1 MNQANADA
9 CRRLRCSRRIMQ
21 TTCLLG
27 ALSLLLALLAGCGS
41 VGSGSA
47 RPKGTSPDNEATPTP
62 LPTPVIPEKPVYTV
76 QTGTVVQTLEFTGRA
91 SPVLE
96 HELFFETK
104 GNVGD
109 VFVARGD
116 WVQPGDVLAELDI
129 DDLEKQ
135 LAQKYVSQQT
145 TQLKIEQAQVEARE
159 AITTTLRKVEEAQV
173 DLASA
178 KTTAANDLAA
188 AQASVASAET
198 NVASAKLNLSVV
210 QRSDTVSKNVRD
222 REHEAA
228 WFEAFYGDCLETYEA
243 GQMTKDRLDLEWNNL
258 LTAKENLE
266 EARAQAQLAL
276 SQAEAQ
282 VTQAEE
288 SLRQARAKL
297 AELQSQPAISD
308 AEAALEQAEWDYEQA
323 VADADPDSY
332 NMQVLA
338 LELEQARLDI
348 QDLEDDIASAQLV
361 APFAGQVLSLNIT
374 AGDEV
379 EAYSGVGLLA
389 DPNALEITA
398 ELGSEEL
405 SEMALEQEAV
415 ITLRNRPGETLS
427 GKLRQLPYP
436 YGGTTVDTGDDTAV
450 HVAIEDQPGPGATM
464 DITLGELATVS
475 IVLQE
480 KENVLWLPPA
490 AIRTYQGR
498 NFVVVQLPDGSQRR
512 VDVLL
517 GISTD
522 ERVEITAGLEEGQVI
537 VGE

>member
-1 MNQANADA
+1 
-9 CRRLRCSRRIMQ
+9 MQ
-21 TTCLLG
+21 TTCMMG
-27 ALSLLLALLAGCGS
+27 VLSLVLALLSGCGS
-41 VGSGSA
+41 AGSGSA
-47 RPKGTSPDNEATPTP
+47 RLEGASHDNEATPTP
-62 LPTPVIPEKPVYTV
+62 LPTPVVPEKPVYTV
-76 QTGTVVQTLEFTGRA
+76 QAGTVVQTLEFTGRA

-129 DDLEKQ
+129 NDLEKQ
-135 LAQKYVSQQT
+135 LAQKHVSLQT

-159 AITTTLRKVEEAQV
+159 AITTTLRKVEEVQA

-178 KTTAANDLAA
+178 RTMSANDLAA
-188 AQASVASAET
+188 AKASIESYET
-198 NVASAKLNLSVV
+198 SVASAKLNLGVV
-210 QRSDTVSKNVRD
+210 QKSDIVSKSVRD

-228 WFEAFYGDCLETYEA
+228 WFEAFYGDCLNKYEV

-258 LTAKENLE
+258 LAAKENLE

-297 AELQSQPAISD
+297 AELQSQPAIAD
-308 AEAALEQAEWDYEQA
+308 AEGALEQAEWEYEQA

-332 NMQVLA
+332 NMKLLA
-338 LELEQARLDI
+338 LELEQAQMDI

-361 APFAGQVLSLNIT
+361 APLVGQVLSLNIT
-374 AGDEV
+374 EGAEV
-379 EAYSGVGLLA
+379 EAYSAVGLVA
-389 DPNALEITA
+389 DPHALEITA

-415 ITLRNRPGETLS
+415 ITLRNRPGETFA
-427 GKLRQLPYP
+427 GRVRQLPYP

-450 HVAIEDQPGPGATM
+450 HVAIEGQAGSGAAM
-464 DITLGELATVS
+464 DMTLGELATVS

-498 NFVVVQLPDGSQRR
+498 DFVVVQLPDGSLRR

-522 ERVEITAGLEEGQVI
+522 ERVEITAGLEEGQLVI
-537 VGE
+537 GE